1 MSKKFTSFLVLVAL
15 WLAIPAQAQTFE
27 AKKAAKQQVFNAN
40 KALKAENFATAK
52 HKAELAKV
60 KATDQPVGIA
70 FRGGKHTS
78 QINDLLVQA
87 FDNVQK
93 DKDALEKFM
102 SNNLTKVQNGK
113 FGKGLK
119 NNVATAAFRH
129 LSTKPLKGHMS
140 SVNRAPQ
147 IDANGII
154 TAPDEGESKFY
165 ARTGIGYYFYNQSLY
180 YENQSGM
187 TEIVE
192 TTSGDVYIKDFI
204 SHVSTGAWVK
214 GTKADNKITIASG
227 QVVSFN
233 TNYNYGLYV
242 SKASYVDGQGWV
254 EDNSA
259 ITLTID
265 GNTISL
271 DGTDEN
277 NIVACFW
284 TDDNTFSYYG
294 DYNTVFTYD
303 DSYVAPQLIELPE
316 DATVETW
323 YNYGVNKRT
332 EDKYKSTA
340 KVAFVGNDVYVSG
353 VFENF
358 PESWIKGTIDGTTV
372 TFSGLQYIGAYGS
385 YSMFGVG
392 TTDGSTLDDFK
403 MTYDAAAQTLTAT
416 NFLLANA
423 AEDKVYYLEFYG
435 DIVLSKDKP
444 VIPDVA
450 VTPAA
455 PEVLTVSPYN
465 ASKGYGYVI
474 ADIPAVDAEG
484 NELIEDKL
492 FYQFF
497 SDVDG
502 DIQPI
507 TFPAEAYGALS
518 EDISIIPYTL
528 NDAYDFDVYMGC
540 KLVYLNFPFD
550 YDRIGVKSIYL
561 GGGETNETEIQ
572 WLKLKTKPVSI
583 PFATDFSTAES
594 LDNFVILDANDDGK
608 TWTWS
613 ASYNVYYTYNSDG
626 VTGGDDY
633 LILPVQLLGGKSYN
647 LALTVASASATYPE
661 KFEVLIGKEATAAGL
676 STTIIGSTEVAS
688 TENID
693 FAESFSVAED
703 GAYYLAIHAIS
714 EPDMYRL
721 MVRSLSIEL
730 GAEPTAPA
738 AVTDLAV
745 VAGDNKLEATVSFKA
760 PVKTVAGEDLTAN
773 LTKIEILRDGA
784 VIKTLED
791 VAPGS
796 EQSYVDN
803 DPTLT
808 AGTYV
813 YQVIPYNAYGIG
825 LKSAEVPVFISASV
839 DVPYVVD
846 FTQEGV
852 IDMFQAIDANN
863 DGKTWSWSAENGAFY
878 SYAADAADDYLVSLP
893 LNLEAGKSYDVLVSA
908 LAYGGTDYPE
918 AFEVKVGKSIDAL
931 NITAI
936 PATTVTNEEYADFE
950 GAFTVAETGTYV
962 VAIHAISEADMWR
975 LQVSKL
981 SIEEGANPAA
991 PAAVADLA
999 VKAGAEGANEATIS
1013 FIAPAKTVSGAD
1025 LTGNLTKI
1033 EILRNDSIVNTIE
1046 NVAAGSAQSWTDADL
1061 EGSQIYTY
1069 QVIPYNAE
1077 GRGLKSDKVS
1087 AYVGIDAPADL
1098 EELAATDKGTSL
1110 TFNWKKVGDVGQ
1122 NGGFV
1127 DPTKVNYEVWSL
1139 KVVESLFGSYLD
1151 FDEQLGNVVNE
1162 DNFDYTFNSDE
1173 GDQGYKY
1180 WAVMPVNE
1188 VGQGAALSVTTL
1200 VGASYTLP
1208 VIEGFS
1214 GPAFHYVWE
1223 YADNSEVF
1231 VSEESSDDDNVAL
1244 ILTAMDEP
1252 GTAWF
1257 NSGKIDLKTAANPTL
1272 LFDVKSA
1279 TIKNVNII
1287 GSVNGEELKTISTA
1301 AVGTD
1306 YTTIMVPLTSLQNGR
1321 YAQVGFSADFATPT
1335 IEDIDWSTFQYVYT
1349 WGDLLTFDNIRIVD
1363 LYEHDVQVALN
1374 APASVVAGNTAKLQ
1388 VKLSNNAQN
1397 SANGFTLKL
1406 SANDKVFY
1414 DKTFD
1419 AVIPA
1424 FSSIEMEMEY
1434 ETSIFD
1440 EAGDVTLAA
1449 EVIYGNDLNL
1459 DNNTDE
1465 AIITVKESTAA
1476 APTDLAAQQA
1486 NDGTVTLSWN
1496 APAADAAQEITEDF
1510 AAYENGANETGLVGD
1525 WTLINNNG
1533 KTKGSLFQDLQLAN
1547 DGLVKAWQ
1555 VFNPTAYGI
1564 TNPEFNGPNG
1574 SLDETY
1580 LISGYN
1586 IEGQS
1591 YPDNDDWLISPV
1603 LPGVAQEIS
1612 FSIGALSVEYGPSSY
1627 EVLASSTDANVAS
1640 FTKVA
1645 EATLSTA
1652 GWVNATAQLPE
1663 GTKYF
1668 AIRNNTA
1675 GDGALCVVLGN
1686 IKYQASGGS
1695 APVSYNVYVDQ
1706 AAVANTAETTAELK
1720 DLASGNYVFAVTAVY
1735 ANGTES
1741 KPVTA
1746 TIDVVNAIN
1755 EILNSGKSFTIYSVD
1770 GKLINREATSLNGL
1784 KGVYV
1789 INGKAVMVK

>member
-78 QINDLLVQA
+78 QVNDLLMQA
-87 FDNVQK
+87 FDNVQEEK
-93 DKDALEKFM
+93 AALEKEM
-102 SNNLTKVQNGK
+102 NSKLSNTIRGYELPICSRNLVAVEIQSNVIGLNRQAQPTVSRSRLTVDAEMVTPPAEATVETWYTAEGSFYANGSS
-113 FGKGLK
+113 GWQD
-119 NNVATAAFRH
+119 ATADMETVSVAIDGTDIYIQGLAYWFENGWIQGTINGTTATFANGQ
-129 LSTKPLKGHMS
+129 LVGEDEYGPEYIVGSEDGQTVSENIVFNYNAEEGVLEAVTTYILENSKTDQVSPYCYWISPTFSKNEPAGPEVVTPPAGIEAVDYVMTFTTGSTPVKVAVDGNDVYFQGMS
-140 SVNRAPQ
+140 SYLP
-147 IDANGII
+147 
-154 TAPDEGESKFY
+154 E
-165 ARTGIGYYFYNQSLY
+165 
-180 YENQSGM
+180 
-187 TEIVE
+187 
-192 TTSGDVYIKDFI
+192 
-204 SHVSTGAWVK
+204 AWVK
-214 GTKADNKITIASG
+214 GTKDGSNVTFDAMQYMGEYAGYESYFFYNGATTFVYDAEADSYSATG
-227 QVVSFN
+227 QVFGVLGGK
-233 TNYNYGLYV
+233 YY
-242 SKASYVDGQGWV
+242 
-254 EDNSA
+254 
-259 ITLTID
+259 D
-265 GNTISL
+265 GNY
-271 DGTDEN
+271 TDPVLSRVYEIAATPAN
-277 NIVACFW
+277 PEITALTNGQYGWYITFNVPLQDTEGNPLVASKLSYEIF
-284 TDDNTFSYYG
+284 TEVEEVVSPLTF
-294 DYNTVFTYD
+294 T
-303 DSYVAPQLIELPE
+303 P
-316 DATVETW
+316 ATHS
-323 YNYGVNKRT
+323 KLT
-332 EDKYKSTA
+332 ED
-340 KVAFVGNDVYVSG
+340 
-353 VFENF
+353 
-358 PESWIKGTIDGTTV
+358 
-372 TFSGLQYIGAYGS
+372 
-385 YSMFGVG
+385 
-392 TTDGSTLDDFK
+392 
-403 MTYDAAAQTLTAT
+403 LT
-416 NFLLANA
+416 
-423 AEDKVYYLEFYG
+423 
-435 DIVLSKDKP
+435 
-444 VIPDVA
+444 VIP
-450 VTPAA
+450 
-455 PEVLTVSPYN
+455 
-465 ASKGYGYVI
+465 YGFTENY
-474 ADIPAVDAEG
+474 D
-484 NELIEDKL
+484 
-492 FYQFF
+492 FYDTQ
-497 SDVDG
+497 
-502 DIQPI
+502 I
-507 TFPAEAYGALS
+507 Y
-518 EDISIIPYTL
+518 L
-528 NDAYDFDVYMGC
+528 NDLYSSSWE
-540 KLVYLNFPFD
+540 K
-550 YDRIGVKSIYL
+550 IGIKSIYT
-561 GGGETNETEIQ
+561 GGGETHETDIQ
-572 WLKLKTKPVSI
+572 WLVLKKKVEPTTI
-583 PFATDFSTAES
+583 PFATDFSTEDS
-594 LDNFVILDANDDGK
+594 MDNFIILDANDDAK
-608 TWTWS
+608 TWSWS
-613 ASYNVYYTYNSDG
+613 SSNGAFYKYNSANSA
-626 VTGGDDY
+626 DDY
-633 LILPVQLLGGKSYN
+633 LILPVQLVAGKTYD
-647 LALTVASASATYPE
+647 LALTAASSVTYPE
-661 KFEVLIGKEATAAGL
+661 KFEVVIGKEASATGL
-676 STTIIGSTEVAS
+676 STVIIPETEIAS
-688 TENID
+688 SDKLD
-693 FAESFSVAED
+693 FKSSFSVAED
-703 GAYYLAIHAIS
+703 GVFYVAIHAIS
-714 EPDMYRL
+714 EADMNL
-721 MVRSLSIEL
+721 LKIFSLSIEL

-760 PVKTVAGEDLTAN
+760 PSKTVAGEDLTAN

-813 YQVIPYNAYGIG
+813 YQVIPYNASGIG
-825 LKSAEVPVFISASV
+825 LKSDEIPVFISASV
-839 DVPYVVD
+839 DVPYVAD

-852 IDMFQAIDANN
+852 INMFQAIDANN
-863 DGKTWSWSAENGAFY
+863 DGKTWSWSAKNGAFY

-893 LNLEAGKSYDVLVSA
+893 LNLEAGKNYDVLVSA
-908 LAYGGTDYPE
+908 LAYGGADYPE
-918 AFEVKVGKSIDAL
+918 AFEVKVGKAVDAL

-950 GAFTVAETGTYV
+950 GAFTVTETGTYV

-991 PAAVADLA
+991 PAAVSDLA

-1025 LTGNLTKI
+1025 LTDNLTKI

-1188 VGQGAALSVTTL
+1188 VGQGAALAVTTL

-1335 IEDIDWSTFQYVYT
+1335 IEDIDWSTYQYVYT

-1465 AIITVKESTAA
+1465 AIITVKESGLP
-1476 APTDLAAQQA
+1476 APTNLVAEDKGEAGVDLAWTAPEI
-1486 NDGTVTLSWN
+1486 GVSVPETVTIDFESEEDINQFTQIDADGDGFIWN
-1496 APAADAAQEITEDF
+1496 QHINTGSENFAVHGEGNGSIYSESYSNDTKTALTPDNWLVTPRAVLNGTFSFWACGQDAGYAAEHFAVYVSTTSATDPAA
-1510 AAYENGANETGLVGD
+1510 
-1525 WTLINNNG
+1525 
-1533 KTKGSLFQDLQLAN
+1533 
-1547 DGLVKAWQ
+1547 
-1555 VFNPTAYGI
+1555 
-1564 TNPEFNGPNG
+1564 
-1574 SLDETY
+1574 
-1580 LISGYN
+1580 
-1586 IEGQS
+1586 
-1591 YPDNDDWLISPV
+1591 
-1603 LPGVAQEIS
+1603 
-1612 FSIGALSVEYGPSSY
+1612 
-1627 EVLASSTDANVAS
+1627 
-1640 FTKVA
+1640 FTKVSD
-1645 EATLSTA
+1645 EFVAT
-1652 GWVNATAQLPE
+1652 
-1663 GTKYF
+1663 
-1668 AIRNNTA
+1668 
-1675 GDGALCVVLGN
+1675 GDM
-1686 IKYQASGGS
+1686 
-1695 APVSYNVYVDQ
+1695 
-1706 AAVANTAETTAELK
+1706 
-1720 DLASGNYVFAVTAVY
+1720 
-1735 ANGTES
+1735 TE
-1741 KPVTA
+1741 
-1746 TIDVVNAIN
+1746 
-1755 EILNSGKSFTIYSVD
+1755 YSVD
-1770 GKLINREATSLNGL
+1770 LSSYAGVEGYIAIRHYNVTDMFCLVVDDITFTSTGGATPAPVAFNIYVGRDKIADVEGDKTTYTVAANELTPGEYTFGVSAVYPNSLESKAAIATITIVTSINDIVANGKAVDVYSLDGKLVRRQVKSFDGL